1 MVQAQSPLGTW
12 RDPELERDIL
22 DRITLDAPWAVVETF
37 ATLVRSSGSPE
48 EREAVDYLIDQLRS
62 WGVPHHLHEPT
73 CFISMPLAATLR
85 TDEPNGT
92 TYRAKTAAM
101 SVSTDG
107 REIAGDLIYVP
118 AKVRE
123 DVADDWSYGLD
134 FAGLDV
140 TGKIVVA
147 DGMTAPGR
155 VLDLMGSGA
164 LAGIFV
170 NPGEAIHESI
180 CTTVWG
186 TPDLDSAGRQ
196 PTIPV
201 VGVNNRHGQELI
213 ERGRQGGARVA
224 LSTTVETGWRPIP
237 ILVAEIPGASVPDE
251 FVLLHG
257 HIDSWHVG

>member
-1 MVQAQSPLGTW
+1 MVQAQSPIGTW
-12 RDPELERDIL
+12 SDPELERDIL
-22 DRITLDAPWAVVETF
+22 DRITLDAPWATVETF

-73 CFISMPLAATLR
+73 CFISLPRGATLR

-107 REIAGDLIYVP
+107 REIVGDLVYVP
-118 AKVRE
+118 AKVR
-123 DVADDWSYGLD
+123 DDFADDWSSGLD
-134 FAGLDV
+134 FTGLDV
-140 TGKIVVA
+140 AGKIVVA

-164 LAGIFV
+164 LAGVFI

-186 TPDLDSAGRQ
+186 TPDLDSAERQ
-196 PTIPV
+196 P
-201 VGVNNRHGQELI
+201 
-213 ERGRQGGARVA
+213 
-224 LSTTVETGWRPIP
+224 
-237 ILVAEIPGASVPDE
+237 
-251 FVLLHG
+251 
-257 HIDSWHVG
+257 